1 MKLSPAKV
9 DQLAA
14 MLVDVLAET
23 EGVLF
28 QVGDPELRAA
38 IREIM
43 IDELEVEDRL
53 NAEVHR
59 MLQAYKYEITH
70 ERLDYD
76 TLFRRLRQ
84 RLIAE
89 RKIVL

>member
-9 DQLAA
+9 DQLAT

-23 EGVLF
+23 DGVLF
-28 QVGDPELRAA
+28 QASDPELRAA

-53 NAEVHR
+53 NAEVHQ

-70 ERLDYD
+70 GRLDYD

-84 RLIAE
+84 RLITE

>member
-1 MKLSPAKV
+1 MKLSPAKI
-9 DQLAA
+9 DQLAT

-23 EGVLF
+23 DGVLF
-28 QVGDPELRAA
+28 QTSDPILRAA
-38 IREIM
+38 IVEIM
-43 IDELEVEDRL
+43 TDELEVEDRL

>member
-9 DQLAA
+9 DHLAE
-14 MLVDVLAET
+14 MLVDVLADT
-23 EGVLF
+23 DGVLF
-28 QVGDPELRAA
+28 QAGDAELRIA

-43 IDELEVEDRL
+43 TDELEVEDRL

-59 MLQAYKYEITH
+59 MLQVYKYEITH
-70 ERLDYD
+70 ERLDYE

>member
-1 MKLSPAKV
+1 QTS
-9 DQLAA
+9 
-14 MLVDVLAET
+14 
-23 EGVLF
+23 
-28 QVGDPELRAA
+28 DPELRAA

-53 NAEVHR
+53 NAEVHQ

-70 ERLDYD
+70 GRLDYD

>member
-28 QVGDPELRAA
+28 QAGDPELRAA

>member
-1 MKLSPAKV
+1 MRLSPAKIE
-9 DQLAA
+9 QLAT

-23 EGVLF
+23 DGVLF
-28 QVGDPELRAA
+28 QTSDPELRAA
-38 IREIM
+38 IVEIM
-43 IDELEVEDRL
+43 TDELEVEDRL

-89 RKIVL
+89 REIVL

>member
-9 DQLAA
+9 DQLAT

-23 EGVLF
+23 DGVLF
-28 QVGDPELRAA
+28 QTSDPELRAA

-53 NAEVHR
+53 NAEVHQ

-70 ERLDYD
+70 GRLDYD

>member
-9 DQLAA
+9 EQLAA

-23 EGVLF
+23 DGVLF
-28 QVGDPELRAA
+28 QAGDPELRAA

-43 IDELEVEDRL
+43 TDELEVEDRL
-53 NAEVHR
+53 NAEVHQL
-59 MLQAYKYEITH
+59 LQAYKYEITQG
-70 ERLDYD
+70 RLDYD
-76 TLFRRLRQ
+76 TLFRRIRQ

>member
-9 DQLAA
+9 DHLAE
-14 MLVDVLAET
+14 MLVDVLADT
-23 EGVLF
+23 DGVLF
-28 QVGDPELRAA
+28 QAGDAELRIA

-43 IDELEVEDRL
+43 TDELEVEDRL

-70 ERLDYD
+70 ERLDYE

>member
-1 MKLSPAKV
+1 MKLSPAKI

-28 QVGDPELRAA
+28 QASDPELRAA

-43 IDELEVEDRL
+43 TDELEVEDRL

-59 MLQAYKYEITH
+59 MLQAYKYETTQG
-70 ERLDYD
+70 RLDYD

-84 RLIAE
+84 KLIVE

>member
-9 DQLAA
+9 EQLAT

-23 EGVLF
+23 DGVLF
-28 QVGDPELRAA
+28 QAGDPELKAA
-38 IREIM
+38 IKEIM

-53 NAEVHR
+53 NAEVHQ

-84 RLIAE
+84 RLITE